1 MRPRFLLDTNV
12 VIRWL
17 YEPRRLSREQTR
29 VLTAAE
35 ESGEPVAISAM
46 TLLEVV
52 TAVESGR
59 VKGQIQDILDQLSAS
74 ARFQIFPI
82 TTEIASEMTLIR
94 QSLDDQTDRV
104 IVATAR
110 VHRLKLLTSDQRI
123 IDSRLVAVID

>member
-1 MRPRFLLDTNV
+1 M
-12 VIRWL
+12 IRWL

-59 VKGQIQDILDQLSAS
+59 VKGQIQDVLDQLSVS
-74 ARFQIFPI
+74 VRFQIFPI

-94 QSLDDQTDRV
+94 QSLDDQTDQV

-123 IDSRLVAVID
+123 VDSRLVAVID